1 MSSPNAH
8 HAPSPAQRRRTAPRG
23 AKAALPPPPPQ
34 ELLEGPTREVLVR
47 RRAYELYER
56 NGRVDGRALDDWL
69 SAEAEVEQQVLEGS
83 APLESRA
90 ERG

>member
-1 MSSPNAH
+1 MPH
-8 HAPSPAQRRRTAPRG
+8 PASHSAAAARRRRTPPPAGALPAPAPR
-23 AKAALPPPPPQ
+23 
-34 ELLEGPTREVLVR
+34 ERLEGPTREALVQ

-69 SAEAEVEQQVLEGS
+69 SAEAEIEQEVLEGS